1 MPEFLMARLPATYGF
16 RAVQV
21 GGHSNSA
28 SPNLPCAP
36 RFLFRKWFYGTLS
49 CAYVPAAH
57 RRCAPV
63 ISCANPTDSCPR
75 DMGRKGLYAEHI
87 QARRAQDSAGII
99 QFHQPTTHFSRH
111 ISQFRRF
118 TKSINSYRKQI
129 VHHHKIQGTISI
141 KSLSAQIKLTF
152 YQRRKDFRIFALTGL
167 ILSINQ
173 LKNKIPRHL

>member
-1 MPEFLMARLPATYGF
+1 M
-16 RAVQV
+16 QV
-21 GGHSNSA
+21 VFIHSQVVRKA
-28 SPNLPCAP
+28 ILHALAP
-36 RFLFRKWFYGTLS
+36 LAPFAGSL
-49 CAYVPAAH
+49 APAAH

-129 VHHHKIQGTISI
+129 VHHQLMQAIKIKHIPNLIS
-141 KSLSAQIKLTF
+141 SVAF
-152 YQRRKDFRIFALTGL
+152 YQGRKNFNTFLTNGL
-167 ILSINQ
+167 IISSNQ
-173 LKNKIPRHL
+173 LDFKFLRH